1 LHQRNKFF
9 IKVTYNISLLALAN
23 LNAMDDLGMFIGV
36 MLVAFFVSSNKGIK
50 FYWPLLNL
58 AN

>member
-1 LHQRNKFF
+1 
-9 IKVTYNISLLALAN
+9 LALAN

-58 AN
+58 AD